1 MNKLNQFY
9 YDRLKEKS
17 FDVAMERYE
26 RTHVLEISNTLCG
39 RLNEAASFLGMQQ
52 QNCSCGACVEILC
65 TQIWPLYKEF
75 GGVPSVVVEAE
86 TMNTIVEREPLPE
99 PGPEPV
105 KKKRNVRKRNK

>member
-39 RLNEAASFLGMQQ
+39 RLNEAASFLGIEQ

-65 TQIWPLYKEF
+65 THIWPLYKEF

-86 TMNTIVEREPLPE
+86 AMNIIVEPE
-99 PGPEPV
+99 PEQEPEPV
-105 KKKRNVRKRNK
+105 KKKRNVRRHKK

>member
-26 RTHVLEISNTLCG
+26 RTHVLEIANTLCG

-86 TMNTIVEREPLPE
+86 TMNTIV
-99 PGPEPV
+99 GPEPV